1 MDSAHTS
8 MRLRSLIARFEGLDG
23 SDALLCADLE
33 RLMKD
38 LHTYETLRRVPR
50 YLKPANGEGAQPTEP
65 PPHPGNGEAIH
76 MKREDV
82 RAGSNGVKFDD
93 GKPRFDLLAPD
104 AMLQLVKVLT
114 AGAAKKYDAHN
125 WCKGMDWSRPYAAM
139 LRHLNAWHQGETYDP
154 ETGLPH
160 LAHAMCN
167 VMFLLSFEL
176 RSVGANDVH
185 GPQHGP
191 QGKPPPSKD
200 A

>member
-1 MDSAHTS
+1 MNSAHTS
-8 MRLRSLIARFEGLDG
+8 MRLRSLIARFEGSGG
-23 SDALLCADLE
+23 SDTLLCADLE

-38 LHTYETLRRVPR
+38 LHPHETLRRVPR
-50 YLKPANGEGAQPTEP
+50 YLKPANGEGIQPTEP

-76 MKREDV
+76 MTHEDV
-82 RAGSNGVKFDD
+82 RAGSGGVKRDT

-114 AGAAKKYDAHN
+114 AGAQKYDAHN

-185 GPQHGP
+185 APLYEP
-191 QGKPPPSKD
+191 QGQTAP
-200 A
+200 ARNA